1 MPSNLGSVLRIRD
14 FRTLVI
20 ATTFSQL
27 GDRLTHMLLVTVV
40 ALARP
45 GRLLGYAEGAMV
57 FALPTLI
64 LSPVAG
70 VLVDRWDK
78 RKVLAVTH
86 FIQSA
91 ILFLAPL
98 FIWRTHNFLP
108 FWIALF
114 LFFGLDLFNNTA
126 SPALLPV
133 LVGPKRILAA
143 NSASATLGRLATVLG
158 MVIGGFL
165 IRWVGWNLGLAIDAS
180 THLVAGI
187 LALTIATRLSRPQSG
202 QESFG
207 TAVSSAFG
215 RFFRELGEVLRL
227 VARSRVIGFVLASI
241 VVSTFISAVSYT
253 VLIFMVQQ
261 VLGLGTAG
269 VGVFAGILAV
279 GMIGGALSMGFVPQN
294 INRQLVIVV
303 TVLLYGLLFV
313 LGWFHVST
321 GFLVAV
327 ALLSGV
333 SFSWLSIVQSTI
345 LQEET
350 TDEIRAR
357 IFSTREFI
365 VNATFIVSTVIVGLV
380 GDMTSYRRLLP
391 VIGFVL
397 IVLAVSGFLFIRK
410 RD

>member
-1 MPSNLGSVLRIRD
+1 
-14 FRTLVI
+14 
-20 ATTFSQL
+20 
-27 GDRLTHMLLVTVV
+27 
-40 ALARP
+40 
-45 GRLLGYAEGAMV
+45 
-57 FALPTLI
+57 
-64 LSPVAG
+64 
-70 VLVDRWDK
+70 
-78 RKVLAVTH
+78 
-86 FIQSA
+86 
-91 ILFLAPL
+91 
-98 FIWRTHNFLP
+98 
-108 FWIALF
+108 
-114 LFFGLDLFNNTA
+114 
-126 SPALLPV
+126 
-133 LVGPKRILAA
+133 
-143 NSASATLGRLATVLG
+143 
-158 MVIGGFL
+158 
-165 IRWVGWNLGLAIDAS
+165 
-180 THLVAGI
+180 
-187 LALTIATRLSRPQSG
+187 LSRPQSG

-365 VNATFIVSTVIVGLV
+365 VNATFIVSTVTVGLV